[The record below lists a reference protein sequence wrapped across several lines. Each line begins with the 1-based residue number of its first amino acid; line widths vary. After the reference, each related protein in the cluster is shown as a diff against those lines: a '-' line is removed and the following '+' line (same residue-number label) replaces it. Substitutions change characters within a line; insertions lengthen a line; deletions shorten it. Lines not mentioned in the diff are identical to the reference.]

1 MKFKLFTGKA
11 ANIFAE
17 NRMLKF
23 TVLVL
28 LAAVIILSFCVLT
41 AMNKERVIL
50 VPPVINSKVM
60 ITGDHAS
67 EDYLRE
73 FTRYIV
79 SLALTYNSANARN
92 QFSELLAVYDP
103 AGFPN
108 ARKDLYELAD
118 KIETTRASSAF
129 HIQSMTNNSDKHQVE
144 VLGSK
149 MTYIGEMK
157 ADIVQTAYIVEYRF
171 DNGRFILTR
180 LYEKPAGT
188 NNANAK

>member
-1 MKFKLFTGKA
+1 MEFKLFTGKA

-23 TVLVL
+23 TILVL
-28 LAAVIILSFCVLT
+28 LAAVLVLSFCVVT
-41 AMNKERVIL
+41 AMNRERVIL

-67 EDYLRE
+67 DDYLRE
-73 FTRYIV
+73 FSRYII

-108 ARKDLYELAD
+108 ARKELYELAD
-118 KIETTRASSAF
+118 RIETTRASSAF
-129 HIQSMTNNSDKHQVE
+129 HIQSMTNSADRNQVE
-144 VLGSK
+144 VVGSK

-171 DNGRFILTR
+171 DNGRFVLTR
-180 LYEKPAGT
+180 LYEKPAVI
-188 NNANAK
+188 NNTNAK

>member
-1 MKFKLFTGKA
+1 MELKLFTSKA

-28 LAAVIILSFCVLT
+28 LAAVLILSVCVVT

-50 VPPVINSKVM
+50 VPPVINSKVV
-60 ITGDHAS
+60 ITGDRAND
-67 EDYLRE
+67 DYLRE
-73 FTRYIV
+73 FTRYIMN
-79 SLALTYNSANARN
+79 LALTYNPVNARS

-108 ARKDLYELAD
+108 ARKELYELAD
-118 KIETTRASSAF
+118 KIENTRASSAF
-129 HIQSMTNNSDKHQVE
+129 HIQSMTNDPDKNQVE
-144 VLGSK
+144 VLGAK

-157 ADIVQTAYIVEYRF
+157 ADIVQTSYIVEYRLA
-171 DNGRFILTR
+171 NGKFILTR
-180 LYEKPAGT
+180 IFEKTAVS
-188 NNANAK
+188 NNSNTK

>member
-1 MKFKLFTGKA
+1 MELKLFTSKA
-11 ANIFAE
+11 ANTFAE

-23 TVLVL
+23 TILVL
-28 LAAVIILSFCVLT
+28 LTAVLILSACVVT

-60 ITGDHAS
+60 ITGDSAS

-73 FTRYIV
+73 FTRYIM
-79 SLALTYNSANARN
+79 SLALTYNPVNARN

-108 ARKDLYELAD
+108 ARKELYELAD
-118 KIETTRASSAF
+118 KIENTRASSAF
-129 HIQSMTNNSDKHQVE
+129 HIQSMMNNSEKNQVE
-144 VLGSK
+144 VLGAK

-171 DNGRFILTR
+171 DNGKFILTR
-180 LYEKPAGT
+180 LYEKAAGA
-188 NNANAK
+188 NNPNTK

>member
-1 MKFKLFTGKA
+1 MELKLFTSKA
-11 ANIFAE
+11 ANTFAE

-28 LAAVIILSFCVLT
+28 LAAVLILSVCVVT

-60 ITGDHAS
+60 ITGDSAS

-73 FTRYIV
+73 FTRYIIN
-79 SLALTYNSANARN
+79 LALTYNPANARS
-92 QFSELLAVYDP
+92 QFSEMLAVYDP

-108 ARKDLYELAD
+108 ARKELYELAD
-118 KIETTRASSAF
+118 KIESTRASSAF
-129 HIQSMTNNSDKHQVE
+129 HIQSMTNNTENNQVE
-144 VLGSK
+144 VLGAK

-157 ADIVQTAYIVEYRF
+157 ADIVQTSYIVEYRF
-171 DNGRFILTR
+171 DNGKFILTR
-180 LYEKPAGT
+180 LYEKAAGA
-188 NNANAK
+188 NNANTK

>member
-1 MKFKLFTGKA
+1 MELKLFTSKA
-11 ANIFAE
+11 ANTFAE

-23 TVLVL
+23 TILVL
-28 LAAVIILSFCVLT
+28 LAAVLILSVCVVT
-41 AMNKERVIL
+41 TMNKERVIL

-60 ITGDHAS
+60 ITGDSAS

-79 SLALTYNSANARN
+79 NLALTYNPVNARS

-108 ARKDLYELAD
+108 ARKELYELAD
-118 KIETTRASSAF
+118 KIENTRASSAF
-129 HIQSMTNNSDKHQVE
+129 HIQSMMNNPDKNQVE
-144 VLGSK
+144 VLGAK

-157 ADIVQTAYIVEYRF
+157 ADIVQATYILEYRF
-171 DNGRFILTR
+171 DNGKFILTR
-180 LYEKPAGT
+180 LYEKTAG
-188 NNANAK
+188 ANISNS

>member
-1 MKFKLFTGKA
+1 VEFKLFTSKA

-28 LAAVIILSFCVLT
+28 MAAVLVLSVCVVT
-41 AMNKERVIL
+41 AMNRERVIL

-60 ITGDHAS
+60 ITGDKAS
-67 EDYLRE
+67 DDYLRE
-73 FTRYIV
+73 FTRYII
-79 SLALTYNSANARN
+79 SLALTYNPANARG

-129 HIQSMTNNSDKHQVE
+129 HIQAMTNHGDKNQVE
-144 VLGSK
+144 VQGSK

-171 DNGRFILTR
+171 DNGKFVLTR
-180 LYEKPAGT
+180 LFEKPAVN
-188 NNANAK
+188 NNAITR

>member
-23 TVLVL
+23 TILVL
-28 LAAVIILSFCVLT
+28 LAAVLVLSFCVVT

-50 VPPVINSKVM
+50 VPPIINSKVM

-67 EDYLRE
+67 DDYIRE

-108 ARKDLYELAD
+108 ARKELYELAD

-129 HIQSMTNNSDKHQVE
+129 HIQSMTNNADKKQVE
-144 VLGSK
+144 VQGAK

-157 ADIVQTAYIVEYRF
+157 ADIVQTAYLVEYRF
-171 DNGRFILTR
+171 DNGRFILTL

>member
-1 MKFKLFTGKA
+1 VELKLFTSKA
-11 ANIFAE
+11 ANTFAE

-23 TVLVL
+23 TALVL
-28 LAAVIILSFCVLT
+28 LAAVLILSACVVT
-41 AMNKERVIL
+41 VMNKERVIL

-60 ITGDHAS
+60 ITGDSAS

-73 FTRYIV
+73 FTRYII
-79 SLALTYNSANARN
+79 SLALTYNPANARS

-108 ARKDLYELAD
+108 ARKELYELAD
-118 KIETTRASSAF
+118 KIEITRASSAF
-129 HIQSMTNNSDKHQVE
+129 HIQTMTNNPAKNQVE

-157 ADIVQTAYIVEYRF
+157 ADIVQTSYIVEYRF
-171 DNGRFILTR
+171 DNGKFILTR
-180 LYEKPAGT
+180 LYEKAAGA
-188 NNANAK
+188 NNANTK

>member
-23 TVLVL
+23 TILVL
-28 LAAVIILSFCVLT
+28 LAAVLVLSFCVVT
-41 AMNKERVIL
+41 VMNKERVIL

-67 EDYLRE
+67 DDYLRE

-79 SLALTYNSANARN
+79 SLALTYNSANARD

-108 ARKDLYELAD
+108 ARKELYELAD

-129 HIQSMTNNSDKHQVE
+129 HIQSMTNNADKKQVE
-144 VLGSK
+144 VQGAK

-157 ADIVQTAYIVEYRF
+157 ADIVQTAYLVEYRF

>member
-1 MKFKLFTGKA
+1 MKLELFTSKA

-28 LAAVIILSFCVLT
+28 LAAVLILSACVVT

-60 ITGDHAS
+60 ITGDQAS
-67 EDYLRE
+67 DNYLRE

-79 SLALTYNSANARN
+79 NLALTYNSANARS

-108 ARKDLYELAD
+108 ARKELYELAD
-118 KIETTRASSAF
+118 KIENTRASSAF
-129 HIQSMTNNSDKHQVE
+129 HIQSMTNNPEKNQVE

-157 ADIVQTAYIVEYRF
+157 ADIIQTSYIVEYRF
-171 DNGRFILTR
+171 DNGKFILTR
-180 LYEKPAGT
+180 LYEKT
-188 NNANAK
+188 TVNTTTNAK

>member
-1 MKFKLFTGKA
+1 MEFKLFTGKA

-28 LAAVIILSFCVLT
+28 MAAVLVLSVCIVTVL
-41 AMNKERVIL
+41 NRERVIL

-60 ITGDHAS
+60 ITGDRAS
-67 EDYLRE
+67 DDYLRE
-73 FTRYIV
+73 FTRYVI
-79 SLALTYNSANARN
+79 SLALTYNPASARN

-118 KIETTRASSAF
+118 RIETTRASSAF
-129 HIQSMTNNSDKHQVE
+129 HIQFMTNNSDRNLVE
-144 VLGSK
+144 VQGAK

-157 ADIVQTAYIVEYRF
+157 ADIVQTTYIVEYRF

-180 LYEKPAGT
+180 LYEKPAGNSNT
-188 NNANAK
+188 NAK

>member
-28 LAAVIILSFCVLT
+28 MAAVIVLSFCVLT

-73 FTRYIV
+73 FTRYII
-79 SLALTYNSANARN
+79 SLALTYNPANARG

-103 AGFPN
+103 GGFPN
-108 ARKDLYELAD
+108 ARKELYELAD
-118 KIETTRASSAF
+118 KIENTRASSAF
-129 HIQSMTNNSDKHQVE
+129 HIQSMTNNADRNQVE

-157 ADIVQTAYIVEYRF
+157 ADIVQATYVVEYRF

-180 LYEKPAGT
+180 LYEKPAGI

>member
-1 MKFKLFTGKA
+1 LEFKLFTGKA

-28 LAAVIILSFCVLT
+28 MAAVLVLSVCIVTVL
-41 AMNKERVIL
+41 NRERVIL

-67 EDYLRE
+67 DDYLRE
-73 FTRYIV
+73 FTRYII
-79 SLALTYNSANARN
+79 SLALTYNPANARG

-118 KIETTRASSAF
+118 RIETTRASSSF
-129 HIQSMTNNSDKHQVE
+129 HIQSMSNNAEKNQVE
-144 VLGSK
+144 VQGSK

-157 ADIVQTAYIVEYRF
+157 ADIVQTTYIVEYRF

-180 LYEKPAGT
+180 LYEKPAGNSNT
-188 NNANAK
+188 NAK

>member
-1 MKFKLFTGKA
+1 VEFKLFTSKT

-28 LAAVIILSFCVLT
+28 LAAVLVLSVCVVT
-41 AMNKERVIL
+41 AMNRERVIL

-60 ITGDHAS
+60 ITGTHAS
-67 EDYLRE
+67 DDYLRE
-73 FTRYIV
+73 FTRYVI
-79 SLALTYNSANARN
+79 SLALTYNPASARN
-92 QFSELLAVYDP
+92 QFSELLAIYDP

-118 KIETTRASSAF
+118 RIETTRASSAF
-129 HIQSMTNNSDKHQVE
+129 HIQSMSNNAEMNLVE
-144 VLGSK
+144 VQGSK

-157 ADIVQTAYIVEYRF
+157 ADIVQTTYIVEYRF

-180 LYEKPAGT
+180 LYEKPSGAGST
-188 NNANAK
+188 HAR

>member
-1 MKFKLFTGKA
+1 MQLQLFTSKA
-11 ANIFAE
+11 ANTFAE

-28 LAAVIILSFCVLT
+28 LAAVIVLSLCVVT
-41 AMNKERVIL
+41 VMNKERVIL
-50 VPPVINSKVM
+50 VPPVINSKIM
-60 ITGDHAS
+60 ISGDKAS

-73 FTRYIV
+73 FTRYII
-79 SLALTYNSANARN
+79 SLALTYNPANARN

-108 ARKDLYELAD
+108 ARKELYELAD
-118 KIETTRASSAF
+118 RVENTRASSAF
-129 HIQSMTNNSDKHQVE
+129 HIQTMTCHPDKNLIEVE
-144 VLGSK
+144 GSK

-157 ADIVQTAYIVEYRF
+157 ADIIQTVYLVEYRF

-180 LYEKPAGT
+180 LYEKPTG
-188 NNANAK
+188 NNTSTK

>member
-1 MKFKLFTGKA
+1 MQFQLFTSKT
-11 ANIFAE
+11 ANVFAE

-28 LAAVIILSFCVLT
+28 LSAVLVLSFSVVT
-41 AMNKERVIL
+41 VMNKERVIL
-50 VPPVINSKVM
+50 VPPVINSKIV
-60 ITGDHAS
+60 ISGDTAS

-73 FTRYIV
+73 FTRYII
-79 SLALTYNSANARN
+79 SLALTYNPANARN

-108 ARKDLYELAD
+108 ARKELYELAD
-118 KIETTRASSAF
+118 RIENTRASSAF
-129 HIQSMTNNSDKHQVE
+129 HIQAMTSKPEKNQVE
-144 VLGSK
+144 VEGSK

-157 ADIVQTAYIVEYRF
+157 ADIVQTAYLVEYRF

-180 LYEKPAGT
+180 LYEKPGNNT
-188 NNANAK
+188 NTK

>member
-1 MKFKLFTGKA
+1 VKLELFTSKA

-28 LAAVIILSFCVLT
+28 LAAVLILSTCVVT

-60 ITGDHAS
+60 ITGDRAS
-67 EDYLRE
+67 DNYLRE

-79 SLALTYNSANARN
+79 NLALTYNSANARS

-108 ARKDLYELAD
+108 ARKELYELAD
-118 KIETTRASSAF
+118 KIENTRASSAF
-129 HIQSMTNNSDKHQVE
+129 HIQSMTNDPEKNQVE

-157 ADIVQTAYIVEYRF
+157 ADIIQTSYIVEYRF
-171 DNGRFILTR
+171 DNGKFILTR
-180 LYEKPAGT
+180 LYEKT
-188 NNANAK
+188 TVNAK

>member
-1 MKFKLFTGKA
+1 MELRLFTSKA
-11 ANIFAE
+11 ANTFAE
-17 NRMLKF
+17 NRLLKF

-28 LAAVIILSFCVLT
+28 LAAVLILSVCVVT

-50 VPPVINSKVM
+50 VPPIINSKVM
-60 ITGDHAS
+60 ITGDSAS

-73 FTRYIV
+73 FTRYIIN
-79 SLALTYNSANARN
+79 LALTYNPANARG

-108 ARKDLYELAD
+108 ARKELYELAD
-118 KIETTRASSAF
+118 KIESNRASSAF
-129 HIQSMTNNSDKHQVE
+129 HIQSLTNNPEKNQVE

-171 DNGRFILTR
+171 DNGKFILTR
-180 LYEKPAGT
+180 LYEKAAGT
-188 NNANAK
+188 NGNTK

>member
-1 MKFKLFTGKA
+1 MEFKLFTGKA

-28 LAAVIILSFCVLT
+28 MTAVIVLSFCVMS
-41 AMNKERVIL
+41 AMNRERVIL

-67 EDYLRE
+67 DDYLRE

-79 SLALTYNSANARN
+79 SLALTYNPANARN

-118 KIETTRASSAF
+118 RIETTRASSAF
-129 HIQSMTNNSDKHQVE
+129 HIQSMTNNAERNQVE
-144 VLGSK
+144 VQGSK

-171 DNGRFILTR
+171 DNGRFVLTR
-180 LYEKPAGT
+180 LYEKPAG
-188 NNANAK
+188 NSNANAK

>member
-1 MKFKLFTGKA
+1 MEFKLFTSKT

-28 LAAVIILSFCVLT
+28 LAAVLILSVCVVT
-41 AMNKERVIL
+41 AMNRERVIL

-67 EDYLRE
+67 DDYLRE
-73 FTRYIV
+73 FTRYVI
-79 SLALTYNSANARN
+79 SLALTYNPASARN
-92 QFSELLAVYDP
+92 QFSELLAIYDP

-118 KIETTRASSAF
+118 RIETTRASSAF
-129 HIQSMTNNSDKHQVE
+129 HIQSMTNNADGNLVE
-144 VLGSK
+144 VQGAK

-157 ADIVQTAYIVEYRF
+157 ADIVQTSYIVEYRF

-180 LYEKPAGT
+180 LYEKPAGN

>member
-1 MKFKLFTGKA
+1 VKLELFTSKA

-28 LAAVIILSFCVLT
+28 LAAVLILSACVVT

-60 ITGDHAS
+60 ITGDQAS
-67 EDYLRE
+67 DNYLRE

-79 SLALTYNSANARN
+79 NLALTYNSANARS

-108 ARKDLYELAD
+108 ARKELYELAD
-118 KIETTRASSAF
+118 KIENTRASSAF
-129 HIQSMTNNSDKHQVE
+129 HIQSMTNNPEKNLVE

-157 ADIVQTAYIVEYRF
+157 ADITQTSYIVEYRF
-171 DNGRFILTR
+171 DNGKFILTR
-180 LYEKPAGT
+180 LYEKTTVNTTT
-188 NNANAK
+188 NGK

>member
-1 MKFKLFTGKA
+1 VELKLFTSKA
-11 ANIFAE
+11 ANTFAE

-28 LAAVIILSFCVLT
+28 MAAVLILSVCVVT

-67 EDYLRE
+67 DDYLRE

-79 SLALTYNSANARN
+79 NLALTYNPANARS

-108 ARKDLYELAD
+108 ARKELYELAD
-118 KIETTRASSAF
+118 KIENNRASSAF
-129 HIQSMTNNSDKHQVE
+129 HILSMTNNAERKQIE
-144 VLGSK
+144 VAGSK
-149 MTYIGEMK
+149 MTYLGEVK

-180 LYEKPAGT
+180 LYEKTAGAGSSNT
-188 NNANAK
+188 K

>member
-1 MKFKLFTGKA
+1 VKFKLFTGKA

-23 TVLVL
+23 TILVL
-28 LAAVIILSFCVLT
+28 LAAVLVLSFCVVT
-41 AMNKERVIL
+41 VMNKERVIL

-67 EDYLRE
+67 DDYLRE

-79 SLALTYNSANARN
+79 SLALTYNSANARD

-108 ARKDLYELAD
+108 ARKELYELAD

-129 HIQSMTNNSDKHQVE
+129 HIQSMTNNADKKQVE
-144 VLGSK
+144 VQGAK

-157 ADIVQTAYIVEYRF
+157 ADIVQTAYLVEYRF

>member
-23 TVLVL
+23 TILVF
-28 LAAVIILSFCVLT
+28 LAAVLVLSFCVVT
-41 AMNKERVIL
+41 VMNKERVIL

-67 EDYLRE
+67 DDYLRE

-79 SLALTYNSANARN
+79 SLALTYNSANARD

-108 ARKDLYELAD
+108 ARKELYDLAD

-129 HIQSMTNNSDKHQVE
+129 HIQSMTNNADKKQVE
-144 VLGSK
+144 VQGAK

-157 ADIVQTAYIVEYRF
+157 ADIVQTAYLVEYRF

>member
-1 MKFKLFTGKA
+1 VKFKLFTGKA

-23 TVLVL
+23 TILVL
-28 LAAVIILSFCVLT
+28 LAAVLVLSFCVVT

-50 VPPVINSKVM
+50 VPPIINSKVM

-67 EDYLRE
+67 DDYIRE

-108 ARKDLYELAD
+108 ARKELYELAD

-129 HIQSMTNNSDKHQVE
+129 HIQSMTNNADKKQVE
-144 VLGSK
+144 VQGAK

-157 ADIVQTAYIVEYRF
+157 ADIVQTAYLVEYRF

>member
-23 TVLVL
+23 TILVL
-28 LAAVIILSFCVLT
+28 LAAVLVLSFCVVT
-41 AMNKERVIL
+41 VMNKERVIL

-67 EDYLRE
+67 DDYLRE

-108 ARKDLYELAD
+108 ARTELYELAD

-129 HIQSMTNNSDKHQVE
+129 HIQSMTNNADKKQVE
-144 VLGSK
+144 VQGAK

-157 ADIVQTAYIVEYRF
+157 ADIVQTAYLIEYRF

>member
-1 MKFKLFTGKA
+1 MKLELFTSKA

-28 LAAVIILSFCVLT
+28 LAAVLILSACVVT

-60 ITGDHAS
+60 ITGDQAS
-67 EDYLRE
+67 DNYLRE

-79 SLALTYNSANARN
+79 NLALTYNSANARS

-108 ARKDLYELAD
+108 ARNELYELAD
-118 KIETTRASSAF
+118 KIENTRASSAF
-129 HIQSMTNNSDKHQVE
+129 HIQSMTNNPEKNQVE

-157 ADIVQTAYIVEYRF
+157 ADIIQTSYIVEYRF
-171 DNGRFILTR
+171 DNGKFILTR
-180 LYEKPAGT
+180 LYEKT
-188 NNANAK
+188 TVNTTTNAK

>member
-1 MKFKLFTGKA
+1 MQFQLFTSKT
-11 ANIFAE
+11 ANVFAE

-28 LAAVIILSFCVLT
+28 LSAVLVLSFSVVT
-41 AMNKERVIL
+41 VMNKERVIL
-50 VPPVINSKVM
+50 VPPVINSKIV
-60 ITGDHAS
+60 ISGDTAS

-73 FTRYIV
+73 FTRYII
-79 SLALTYNSANARN
+79 SLALTYNPANARN

-108 ARKDLYELAD
+108 ARKELYELAD
-118 KIETTRASSAF
+118 RIENTRASSAF
-129 HIQSMTNNSDKHQVE
+129 HIQAMTNKPEKNQVE
-144 VLGSK
+144 VEGSK

-157 ADIVQTAYIVEYRF
+157 ADIVQTAYLVEYRF

-180 LYEKPAGT
+180 LYEKPGNNT
-188 NNANAK
+188 NTK

>member
-1 MKFKLFTGKA
+1 MELKLFTSKT

-28 LAAVIILSFCVLT
+28 LAAVLILSVCVVT

-50 VPPVINSKVM
+50 VPPVITSKVV
-60 ITGDHAS
+60 ITGDRAND
-67 EDYLRE
+67 DYLRE

-79 SLALTYNSANARN
+79 NLALSYNPANARN

-108 ARKDLYELAD
+108 ARKELYELAD
-118 KIETTRASSAF
+118 KIENPRASSAF
-129 HIQSMTNNSDKHQVE
+129 HIQSMTNNPEKNQVE

-157 ADIVQTAYIVEYRF
+157 ADIIQTSYIVEYRF
-171 DNGRFILTR
+171 DNGKFILTR
-180 LYEKPAGT
+180 LYEKT
-188 NNANAK
+188 TVNTTTNAK

>member
-1 MKFKLFTGKA
+1 MRFKLFTGKA

-17 NRMLKF
+17 NRVLKF
-23 TVLVL
+23 TILVL
-28 LAAVIILSFCVLT
+28 LAAVLVLSFCVLT

-79 SLALTYNSANARN
+79 SLALTYNSANARD

-108 ARKDLYELAD
+108 ARKELYELAD

-129 HIQSMTNNSDKHQVE
+129 HIQSMTNNTDRNQVE
-144 VLGSK
+144 VQGSK
-149 MTYIGEMK
+149 MTYLGEMK

>member
-28 LAAVIILSFCVLT
+28 LAAVLVLSFCVVT

-67 EDYLRE
+67 DDYLRE

-108 ARKDLYELAD
+108 ARKELYELAD

-129 HIQSMTNNSDKHQVE
+129 HIQSMTNNADNKQVE
-144 VLGSK
+144 VQGAK

-157 ADIVQTAYIVEYRF
+157 ADIVQTAYLVEYRF